1 MSRALREGKLDP
13 ELLAELLDALPAQDP
28 RVVVKARVGEDA
40 AAIEMGDRCLV
51 AASDPITFTTDRMGW
66 YALHVNANDVATM
79 GAVPKWFLA
88 TILLPA
94 GQTTEE
100 MVRSIFTDLA
110 FACRKMDITLCG
122 GHTEV
127 TSAVNRPVIVGQMLG
142 EVKKANLIDGRQMVP
157 GDRIIL
163 AGGLAIEGTAIIASG
178 HYDKLVQKGVDRDL
192 LERATQFL
200 DIPGISVLPAARAVM
215 AAGKVHAMHDPTE
228 GGLATACHEMA
239 RLAAVGLEIEREKIL
254 VLPESQAICTALGI
268 DPLGTLASGALLI
281 GVPENKVSKV
291 LKSLKHDEIPAAEI
305 GRATEDSTRI
315 ELIEGGKRRPL
326 PLFTRDEILR
336 AFDE

>member
-1 MSRALREGKLDP
+1 MSRALREGKLEP

-79 GAVPKWFLA
+79 GAVPKWFLT

-94 GQTTEE
+94 GQTTED
-100 MVRSIFTDLA
+100 MVRAIFSDLA
-110 FACRKMDITLCG
+110 FACRKMDVTLCG

-142 EVKKANLIDGRQMVP
+142 EVKKANLVDGRQLQP

-163 AGGLAIEGTAIIASG
+163 AGGVAIEGTAILASG
-178 HYDKLVQKGVDRDL
+178 HYDRLVQRVDREL
-192 LERATQFL
+192 IERATQFL
-200 DIPGISVLPAARAVM
+200 DNPGISVLPAARAVM
-215 AAGKVHAMHDPTE
+215 SSGKVHAMHDPTE

-254 VLPESQAICTALGI
+254 VLPETEAICNVLGI

-281 GVPENKVSKV
+281 GVPENRVSKL

-315 ELIEGGKRRPL
+315 ELIEDGKRGPL